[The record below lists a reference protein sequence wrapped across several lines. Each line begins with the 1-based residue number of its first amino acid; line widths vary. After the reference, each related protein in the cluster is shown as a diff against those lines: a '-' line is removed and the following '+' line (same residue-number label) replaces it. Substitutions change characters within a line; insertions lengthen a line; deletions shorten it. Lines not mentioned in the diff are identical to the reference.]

1 MAVTGEASCR
11 FKVWAFLKRNT
22 ALLSHDDY
30 RAGHVGY
37 HCGNTRRLKAI
48 RGYTVNIHDEDNRLG
63 ERLAA
68 TDAVTVLGEPADFL
82 CLWDGFPAVHFDN
95 RQCWLEAATPERT
108 RPTASGLAF
117 DPDWTLSD
125 GPYLFDRVS
134 EESSEFRSY
143 HTRVHETVIRPVLR
157 AERRPYKLVQFFRA
171 NERLSAARFRERL
184 FDEYLVEC
192 AGLAGLNG
200 LVANL
205 RDPDIDA
212 AVAGYYPETH
222 WCFSTEGRV
231 FREHFFT
238 LWDGGCEFF
247 FDDAQAF
254 LESRRKHP
262 RRAHL
267 MALERELFRAI
278 WYVSVD
284 ENIIVM
290 PNRDPAPSFY
300 HR

>member
-1 MAVTGEASCR
+1 MAMTDKGSCG

-22 ALLSHDDY
+22 ALLSHDEY

-48 RGYTVNIHDEDNRLG
+48 RGYTVNIHDEDSGLG
-63 ERLAA
+63 KQLAA
-68 TDAVTVLGEPADFL
+68 TATVTVLGEPANFL
-82 CLWDGFPAVHFDN
+82 SLWDGFPAVHFDS
-95 RQCWLEAATPERT
+95 RQCWLEAATPEAT
-108 RPTASGLAF
+108 RATADGLAC

-134 EESSEFRSY
+134 EKSAEFRSY

-171 NERLSAARFRERL
+171 SDRLSAAGFRELL
-184 FDEYLVEC
+184 FKEYLPEC
-192 AGLAGLNG
+192 AALDGLNG

-212 AVAGYYPETH
+212 AVRGYYPQSH
-222 WCFSTEGRV
+222 WCFSAEGRA
-231 FREHFFT
+231 FREQFFA

-254 LESRRKHP
+254 LRAREAHP
-262 RRAHL
+262 RRA
-267 MALERELFRAI
+267 ALLAMEETLFGAL
-278 WYVSVD
+278 WYVNVD

-290 PNRDPAPSFY
+290 PDRAPAPAFY